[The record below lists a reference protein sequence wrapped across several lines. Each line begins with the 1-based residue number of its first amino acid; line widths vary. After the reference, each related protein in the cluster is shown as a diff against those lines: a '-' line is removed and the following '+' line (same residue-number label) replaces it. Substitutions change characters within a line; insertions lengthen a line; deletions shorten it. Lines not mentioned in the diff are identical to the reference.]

1 MFFSKKTSSCDEM
14 ECVMGYVDEALSG
27 KEVTLPKSNHPV
39 HKKVVSQFDQLLANE
54 KRMSQAA
61 KGILEVA
68 VSISSFDVGM
78 THISNQL
85 MDFAKDLEVLSE
97 ANLAIVEETTAT
109 MNQVTETID
118 HTAVTLENL
127 TNDSKNLSIKNSESK
142 ELLVQVESL
151 KEEVVAD
158 TQEMNGKI
166 EQLVELTVKVG
177 KIVDSVQGIA
187 NQTNLLALNA
197 AIEAARAG
205 EHGKGFA
212 VVADEVR
219 NLADNTKENLEGMRG
234 FVTSI
239 HTAAEEGK
247 ASMERALNSTSQM
260 SEKIDAVSQTIG
272 GNILVLEDVI
282 ENVDIVH
289 TSMQGIKV
297 AAGEINMAMESSSE
311 DAQQLREMTKIIYQD
326 AVESVSFAK
335 GISDIDDNLTGI
347 VNSLYEGL
355 HSGKHAVTNDE
366 VKVAIEKAAKAH
378 KDWLINMKKIVD
390 DMKVLPIQ
398 TNSNKCAFGHF
409 YHAIQINHPS
419 IIDDWMEV
427 DKLHKEFHTMGDTI
441 LVSVKANDEY
451 KAKQQYEQTIAVSK
465 KLLALLEKIEATI
478 DSLTAK
484 QIRIFE

>member
-1 MFFSKKTSSCDEM
+1 MIFTRKTKCCDEM
-14 ECVMGYVDEALSG
+14 ECVLGCVDEALEG
-27 KEVTLPKSNHPV
+27 KEVTLPKSNHAV
-39 HKKVVSQFDQLLANE
+39 HKKAVAHFDQLLANE

-68 VSISSFDVGM
+68 VSLSSFDVGM

-85 MDFAKDLEVLSE
+85 MDFAKDLEILSE

-127 TNDSKNLSIKNSESK
+127 SEDSKNLSTKNSESK
-142 ELLVQVESL
+142 ELLGEVESL
-151 KEEVVAD
+151 KEEVVLD
-158 TQEMNGKI
+158 TQEMNRKI
-166 EQLVELTVKVG
+166 EQLVDMAVKVG

-234 FVTSI
+234 FVANI
-239 HTAAEEGK
+239 HTAAGEGK
-247 ASMERALNSTSQM
+247 ASMERALNTTSQM

-272 GNILVLEDVI
+272 SNIQVLEDVI
-282 ENVDIVH
+282 ENVDMVH
-289 TSMQGIKV
+289 DSMQGIKV
-297 AAGEINMAMESSSE
+297 AAAEINMAMESSSE
-311 DAQQLREMTKIIYQD
+311 DAQQLREMTKTIHKN
-326 AVESVSFAK
+326 AVESVTFAK
-335 GISDIDDNLTGI
+335 KISNIDEHLTEI
-347 VNSLYEGL
+347 VSSMYEGL
-355 HSGKHAVTNDE
+355 HSGRHAVTNDE
-366 VKVAIEKAAKAH
+366 LKSAIEKAMKAH
-378 KDWLINMKKIVD
+378 KDWLANMKVIVD

-409 YHAIQINHPS
+409 YNALQIDHPS
-419 IIDDWMEV
+419 ISEDWKEV
-427 DKLHKEFHTMGDTI
+427 DKLHKEFHAMGDII
-441 LVSVKANDEY
+441 LDFVKANDET
-451 KAKQQYEQTIAVSK
+451 KAKQQYANAITLSE
-465 KLLALLEKIEATI
+465 KLLALLEKIVATI
-478 DSLTAK
+478 NSLTEK

>member
-1 MFFSKKTSSCDEM
+1 MLFSKKTKSCGEM
-14 ECVMGYVDEALSG
+14 ECVLGYVEEALSG

-39 HKKVVSQFDQLLANE
+39 HKKVVAQFDQLLANE

-61 KGILEVA
+61 KGVLEIA
-68 VSISSFDVGM
+68 ASLSSFDVGM

-85 MDFAKDLEVLSE
+85 MEFAKDLEALSE
-97 ANLAIVEETTAT
+97 SNLAIVEETTAT

-127 TNDSKNLSIKNSESK
+127 TNDSKNLSSKNSESK
-142 ELLVQVESL
+142 ELLAQVESL
-151 KEEVVAD
+151 KEEVVTD

-177 KIVDSVQGIA
+177 KIVDSVQDIA

-212 VVADEVR
+212 VVAEEVR

-234 FVTSI
+234 FVASI

-297 AAGEINMAMESSSE
+297 AATEINMAMESSSD
-311 DAQQLREMTKIIYQD
+311 DAQQLREMTKSIHKD
-326 AVESVSFAK
+326 AVESVTFAK
-335 GISDIDDNLTGI
+335 GISDIDDQLTEV
-347 VNSLYEGL
+347 VNSMYEGL
-355 HSGKHAVTNDE
+355 RTGKHAVTNE
-366 VKVAIEKAAKAH
+366 ELKSAIQKAAKAH
-378 KDWLINMKKIVD
+378 KDWLVNMKKIVD
-390 DMKVLPIQ
+390 NMKVLPIQ

-409 YHAIQINHPS
+409 YHAIQIEHPS
-419 IIDDWMEV
+419 IIDDWREV

-465 KLLALLEKIEATI
+465 RLLALLEKIEVTI
-478 DSLTAK
+478 DSLTAN